1 MIAVI
6 AVIAVIGL
14 EDEADAIRTANDT
27 RFGLAAGVWTK
38 DIGRAIRMC
47 KALKAGFV
55 RVNTYR
61 AISYLMPFGAMK
73 HSGLG
78 RENGIDAIK
87 EFLKAKSVWIS
98 AADSAPANTCIMRL
112 SWAKDRVR

>member
-14 EDEADAIRTANDT
+14 EDEADAIRIASDI

-61 AISYLMPFGAMK
+61 AISYLMPFGGMK

-78 RENGIDAIK
+78 RENGIDTIK
-87 EFLKAKSVWIS
+87 KFLKAKSVWIS

-112 SWAKDRVR
+112 S